1 MSSLAFTLP
10 CLPLALNNA
19 FANNPGGH
27 GRHLTEESSV
37 FKAAVSAIV
46 REVAAQVGWTYQS
59 GDRLGVY
66 CYLVPRD
73 RRPWDVDGRGKLAI
87 DAIATALDFND
98 TCIDDYHVQRILH
111 PAYAGR
117 SWIEIVTLAPTWW
130 TETQATL
137 EMLITGRCTV
147 TIETE
152 RLSRVLLA
160 EMERLAAKR
169 AVRRTRKRVLKAH
182 LKGEQHV

>member
-1 MSSLAFTLP
+1 MPSLAFTLP

-37 FKAAVSAIV
+37 FKATVSAIV
-46 REVAAQVGWTYQS
+46 REVATQVGWQYQP

-87 DAIATALDFND
+87 DAIATALEFND

-130 TETQATL
+130 TEAQAAL
-137 EMLITGRCTV
+137 EMLITSRCIV
-147 TIETE
+147 TTETE

-169 AVRRTRKRVLKAH
+169 AVRRQRKRALAVYPVKR
-182 LKGEQHV
+182 KN